1 MQKQGNLSDL
11 MKMSE
16 LLKKKNDA
24 MNNEPVTSN
33 TTLRSNTMNPFKS
46 GVE

>member
-24 MNNEPVTSN
+24 MNNEPDS
-33 TTLRSNTMNPFKS
+33 
-46 GVE
+46 